1 MQGKILA
8 ASYTPHL
15 VIKVKTVR
23 SHCTKKVLSLFS
35 CTMFLSDHFGW
46 LACILM

>member
-15 VIKVKTVR
+15 VIKVETVW
-23 SHCTKKVLSLFS
+23 SHGHTALKK
-35 CTMFLSDHFGW
+35 CCPWFLAPY
-46 LACILM
+46 L